1 MANPF
6 GPTFA
11 RETGVV
17 VQSSSLI
24 QGDNMKRA
32 LFLIAVCL
40 LLAVPSMAADTNS
53 VSGIYVEAR
62 TAEVFTGGCLMSSE
76 AETTGRQAV
85 LAWRVDRGSFN
96 NAVSLDGLTIIAVVV
111 GDKNLG
117 IHELGGA
124 KPVSRTALFVDDRAS
139 AAQRAALLGMAKKLS
154 GDLMGTIVSVQSAPI
169 HFADEGHEI
178 AVTAPKIALNVGKHA
193 EHNAGCGAEQW
204 FHPLA
209 SVTDPTIGMTN
220 ENSFSGS
227 ELGSRWSDPDKVS
240 AFFGKFVY

>member
-1 MANPF
+1 
-6 GPTFA
+6 
-11 RETGVV
+11 
-17 VQSSSLI
+17 
-24 QGDNMKRA
+24 MKRA
-32 LFLIAVCL
+32 LLLIAVCL
-40 LLAVPSMAADTNS
+40 LLAVSSIASGGNS
-53 VSGIYVEAR
+53 LSGVYVEAR

-85 LAWRVDRGSFN
+85 LAWRVDRGSVN
-96 NAVSLDGLTIIAVVV
+96 GVSLDGLVIIAAIV

-124 KPVSRTALFVDDRAS
+124 KPLSRTALFVDDRAS
-139 AAQRAALLGMAKKLS
+139 AIQRTALLGMAKKLS
-154 GDLMGTIVSVQSAPI
+154 GDLMGTIVSIKSAPI
-169 HFADEGHEI
+169 QFADHGHEI

-209 SVTDPTIGMTN
+209 DVTDATIGMTN

-227 ELGSRWSDPDKVS
+227 ELGSKWSDPDKVS
-240 AFFGKFVY
+240 AFFGKFTY

>member
-1 MANPF
+1 
-6 GPTFA
+6 
-11 RETGVV
+11 
-17 VQSSSLI
+17 
-24 QGDNMKRA
+24 MKRA

-40 LLAVPSMAADTNS
+40 LLALPSIAADTNTL
-53 VSGIYVEAR
+53 SGLYVEAR

-85 LAWRVDRGSFN
+85 LAWRVDRGN
-96 NAVSLDGLTIIAVVV
+96 LNGASLDGLTIIAVVV

-124 KPVSRTALFVDDRAS
+124 KPVSRTALFVDERAS
-139 AAQRAALLGMAKKLS
+139 AVQRTALLGMAKKLS
-154 GDLMGTIVSVQSAPI
+154 GDLMGTIVSIQSAPI
-169 HFADEGHEI
+169 QFADQGHEI

-209 SVTDPTIGMTN
+209 AVTDATIGMTN

-227 ELGSRWSDPDKVS
+227 ELGSKWSDPDKAS

>member
-1 MANPF
+1 
-6 GPTFA
+6 
-11 RETGVV
+11 
-17 VQSSSLI
+17 
-24 QGDNMKRA
+24 MKRA

-40 LLAVPSMAADTNS
+40 LLALPSIAADTNTL
-53 VSGIYVEAR
+53 SGLYVEAR

-85 LAWRVDRGSFN
+85 LAWRVDRGN
-96 NAVSLDGLTIIAVVV
+96 LNGASLDGLAIIAVVV

-124 KPVSRTALFVDDRAS
+124 KPVSRTALFVDERAS
-139 AAQRAALLGMAKKLS
+139 AVQRTALLGMAKKLS
-154 GDLMGTIVSVQSAPI
+154 GDLMGTIVSIQSAPI
-169 HFADEGHEI
+169 QFADQGHEI

-209 SVTDPTIGMTN
+209 AVTDATIGMTN

-227 ELGSRWSDPDKVS
+227 ELGSKWSDPDKAS

>member
-1 MANPF
+1 
-6 GPTFA
+6 
-11 RETGVV
+11 
-17 VQSSSLI
+17 
-24 QGDNMKRA
+24 MKRA

-40 LLAVPSMAADTNS
+40 LLALPSIAADTNTL
-53 VSGIYVEAR
+53 SGLYVEAR

-85 LAWRVDRGSFN
+85 LAWRVDRGN
-96 NAVSLDGLTIIAVVV
+96 LNGASLDGLAIIAVVV

-124 KPVSRTALFVDDRAS
+124 KSVSRTALFVDERAS
-139 AAQRAALLGMAKKLS
+139 AVQRTALLGMAKKLS
-154 GDLMGTIVSVQSAPI
+154 GDLMGTIVSIQSAPI
-169 HFADEGHEI
+169 QFADQGHEI

-209 SVTDPTIGMTN
+209 AVTDATIGMTN

-227 ELGSRWSDPDKVS
+227 ELGSKWSDPDKAS

>member
-1 MANPF
+1 
-6 GPTFA
+6 
-11 RETGVV
+11 
-17 VQSSSLI
+17 
-24 QGDNMKRA
+24 MKRT
-32 LFLIAVCL
+32 LLLIAFCL
-40 LLAVPSMAADTNS
+40 LLALPSIAADTNTL
-53 VSGIYVEAR
+53 SGLYVEAR

-85 LAWRVDRGSFN
+85 LAWRVDRGN
-96 NAVSLDGLTIIAVVV
+96 LNGASLDGLTIIAVVV

-124 KPVSRTALFVDDRAS
+124 KPVSRTALFVDERAS
-139 AAQRAALLGMAKKLS
+139 ASQRTALLGMAKKLS
-154 GDLMGTIVSVQSAPI
+154 GDLMGTIVSIQSAPI
-169 HFADEGHEI
+169 QFADQGHEI

-209 SVTDPTIGMTN
+209 AVTDATIGMTN

-227 ELGSRWSDPDKVS
+227 ELGSKWSDPDKAS
-240 AFFGKFVY
+240 AFFGKFVL

>member
-1 MANPF
+1 
-6 GPTFA
+6 
-11 RETGVV
+11 
-17 VQSSSLI
+17 
-24 QGDNMKRA
+24 MKGA
-32 LFLIAVCL
+32 LFLILVCL
-40 LLAVPSMAADTNS
+40 LLVVPSIASDGNS
-53 VSGIYVEAR
+53 LSGVYVEAR

-85 LAWRVDRGSFN
+85 LAWRVDRGN
-96 NAVSLDGLTIIAVVV
+96 LNGVPLDGLIIIAAVV

-124 KPVSRTALFVDDRAS
+124 RPVSRTALFVDERAS
-139 AAQRAALLGMAKKLS
+139 AVQRTALLGMAKKLS
-154 GDLMGTIVSVQSAPI
+154 GDLMGTIVSIQSVPI
-169 HFADEGHEI
+169 QFADQGHEI

-209 SVTDPTIGMTN
+209 SVTDATIGMTN

-227 ELGSRWSDPDKVS
+227 ELGSKWSDPDKAS

>member
-1 MANPF
+1 
-6 GPTFA
+6 
-11 RETGVV
+11 
-17 VQSSSLI
+17 
-24 QGDNMKRA
+24 MKRA

-40 LLAVPSMAADTNS
+40 LLALPSIAADTNTL
-53 VSGIYVEAR
+53 SGLYVEAR

-85 LAWRVDRGSFN
+85 LAWRVDRGN
-96 NAVSLDGLTIIAVVV
+96 LNGASLDGLTIIAVVV

-124 KPVSRTALFVDDRAS
+124 KPVSRTALFVDERAS
-139 AAQRAALLGMAKKLS
+139 AVQRTALLGMAKKLS
-154 GDLMGTIVSVQSAPI
+154 GDLMGTIVSIQSAPI
-169 HFADEGHEI
+169 QFADQGHEI

-209 SVTDPTIGMTN
+209 AVTDATIGMTN

-227 ELGSRWSDPDKVS
+227 ELGSKWSDPDKAS
-240 AFFGKFVY
+240 AFFGKFAY

>member
-1 MANPF
+1 
-6 GPTFA
+6 
-11 RETGVV
+11 
-17 VQSSSLI
+17 
-24 QGDNMKRA
+24 MKRA

-40 LLAVPSMAADTNS
+40 LLALPSIAADTNTL
-53 VSGIYVEAR
+53 SGLYVEAR

-85 LAWRVDRGSFN
+85 LAWRVDRGN
-96 NAVSLDGLTIIAVVV
+96 LNGASLDGLAIIAVVV

-124 KPVSRTALFVDDRAS
+124 KPVSRTALFVDERAS
-139 AAQRAALLGMAKKLS
+139 ASQRTALLGMAKKLS
-154 GDLMGTIVSVQSAPI
+154 GDLMGTIVSIQSAPI
-169 HFADEGHEI
+169 QFADQGHEI

-209 SVTDPTIGMTN
+209 AVTDATIGMTN

-227 ELGSRWSDPDKVS
+227 ELGSKWSDPDKAS